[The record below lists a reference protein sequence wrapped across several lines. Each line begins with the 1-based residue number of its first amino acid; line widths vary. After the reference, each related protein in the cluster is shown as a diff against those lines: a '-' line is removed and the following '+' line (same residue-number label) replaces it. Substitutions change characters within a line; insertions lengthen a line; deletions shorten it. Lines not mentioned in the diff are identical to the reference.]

1 MTDDLTTFC
10 HHVVW
15 YHEPLTL
22 YAHLNGREV
31 VYLAD
36 AIGDDAGLPAE
47 AQFVQYVCQ
56 HCIAALPG
64 TFWEFGLA
72 IDRPALPAMYGPSCY
87 QCNHDIPEMYQLERR
102 GK

>member
-31 VYLAD
+31 VYCANGGTPGKVEDMINVVYVHGDCLPNMHDMWWAD
-36 AIGDDAGLPAE
+36 G
-47 AQFVQYVCQ
+47 VC
-56 HCIAALPG
+56 
-64 TFWEFGLA
+64 
-72 IDRPALPAMYGPSCY
+72 IDRPSLAAYL
-87 QCNHDIPEMYQLERR
+87 NHACAVCGEVVPDKYQLELYRR
-102 GK
+102 